1 MPGMLA
7 SGGSYDGWV
16 HSVQFEGNTDVS
28 IVKLWDLRFPAS
40 EKKTPKPSAMAWG
53 ELPDPTTN
61 CANPSRR
68 ARSVNALVESP
79 TTGDLFAMCGDSKIH
94 ALRPACARSP
104 DEAIDTQAILPRTYT
119 DPNLRVST
127 FYLRASISPDG
138 KYLACGSTYG
148 GVMSWDVN
156 GKTDSKGEVKATR
169 LSFGKREDTEV
180 SAIDWGHDMVCPLY
194 DCNYAKLITVG
205 GLCG

>member
-1 MPGMLA
+1 MMGKLIFAAPRSELI
-7 SGGSYDGWV
+7 
-16 HSVQFEGNTDVS
+16 FS

-40 EKKTPKPSAMAWG
+40 DKKSPRPSAMAWG

-94 ALRPACARSP
+94 ALRPACARTA
-104 DEAIDTQAILPRTYT
+104 DEDIDPHAILPRTYT

-148 GVMSWDVN
+148 GIMAWDVN

-169 LSFGKREDTEV
+169 LGFGKREDSEV
-180 SAIDWGHDMVCPLY
+180 SAIDWGHDMVCFPLPS
-194 DCNYAKLITVG
+194 T
-205 GLCG
+205 